1 MFVKMEPGPSKQRDS
16 VTLIPPGQRLFEAL
30 AKALRV
36 ISILHAW
43 VVALQLLCYSR

>member
-1 MFVKMEPGPSKQRDS
+1 MLVKMEPGPSKKARDS

-36 ISILHAW
+36 ISILHA
-43 VVALQLLCYSR
+43 